1 MSGFEEKLNAI
12 LSDPNAMAQVM
23 DLARSLNL
31 EDGPPPPE
39 DGAPPPEP
47 PPEGGQAAAG
57 EAPLSGLGDLLGQV
71 DPQMLRRLLPLVGE
85 LKGGGEQD
93 QRLQLLT
100 ALRPFLKP
108 ERQEK
113 VERAVRAARL
123 IYLGKKLL
131 TAMGEN
137 DV

>member
-39 DGAPPPEP
+39 DGAPSPEP

-57 EAPLSGLGDLLGQV
+57 EALLSGLGDLLGQV

-123 IYLGKKLL
+123 IHLGKKLL

>member
-39 DGAPPPEP
+39 DGAPSPEP

-93 QRLQLLT
+93 QRLQLLI

-123 IYLGKKLL
+123 IHLGKKLL

>member
-39 DGAPPPEP
+39 DGAPSPEP

-113 VERAVRAARL
+113 VGRAVRAARL
-123 IYLGKKLL
+123 IHLGKKLL

>member
-47 PPEGGQAAAG
+47 PPEGGQAAG

-123 IYLGKKLL
+123 IHLGKKLL